1 MRKSIIAIAI
11 LVLVVMIMHSRKNM
25 DYIIPLGCMQSTMIV
40 SYYTVTHNP
49 NHLAS
54 SHVDTIAHAII
65 IILLLL
71 YKCVSLANSINHR
84 VIIIIIIIIIV

>member
-65 IILLLL
+65 IILLL